1 MATRYRRFRDISV
14 SERLLDTLFLATIGL
29 GYLFAL
35 AHLYYT
41 HANRDGEPGL
51 SVEDVRIAY
60 YGSQDQTRLGSAIN
74 GGPMEANLKNSTDK
88 KIIMRWLYSGK
99 KKRMFEKEVAPILN
113 RDCTICHNPESNPSL
128 PNLTTYQGVM
138 EVAQSKAASLPMLIK
153 VSHIHLFGIAFIL
166 FFVGKIFILCDL
178 NTTLKRTV
186 VIIPFLA
193 MLIDILSWYPAR
205 THPEFAYVVVGSGAL
220 LGLSM
225 AFQIIISLY
234 QMWVHPFHPSISLA
248 KSEQNRIKELIETLQ
263 GYDYEVFK
271 ENNGWLIKESQ
282 KSWHFL
288 TSMQEM
294 EAYVK
299 DIQIHHQA
307 D

>member
-99 KKRMFEKEVAPILN
+99 KK
-113 RDCTICHNPESNPSL
+113 
-128 PNLTTYQGVM
+128 
-138 EVAQSKAASLPMLIK
+138 
-153 VSHIHLFGIAFIL
+153 
-166 FFVGKIFILCDL
+166 
-178 NTTLKRTV
+178 
-186 VIIPFLA
+186 
-193 MLIDILSWYPAR
+193 
-205 THPEFAYVVVGSGAL
+205 THVRERSGANL
-220 LGLSM
+220 KPRLYDLSQSRIQPQP
-225 AFQIIISLY
+225 AKLNHLPGGYGSRPVKSSFITYAYQSFSYSFVWYRLYLIFCGQNFYSLRLEY
-234 QMWVHPFHPSISLA
+234 
-248 KSEQNRIKELIETLQ
+248 NIETD
-263 GYDYEVFK
+263 GR
-271 ENNGWLIKESQ
+271 
-282 KSWHFL
+282 
-288 TSMQEM
+288 
-294 EAYVK
+294 
-299 DIQIHHQA
+299 HHSIFSHV